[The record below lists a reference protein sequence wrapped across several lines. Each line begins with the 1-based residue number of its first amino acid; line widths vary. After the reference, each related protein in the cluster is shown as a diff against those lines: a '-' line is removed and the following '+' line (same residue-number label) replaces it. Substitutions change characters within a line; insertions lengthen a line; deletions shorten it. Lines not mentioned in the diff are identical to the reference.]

1 MKLKLVIDGF
11 ENPHDYKLLQSTI
24 ATVTSLREK
33 AVLRFTKDRLI
44 IISTPKIGSTAQ
56 DNVSGNNGQLWCTI
70 PSDVFKCYF
79 VESIKDSPV
88 SLEFNCNRLL
98 SVLKRYDR
106 ALSQG
111 SMTAMDIRLQEA
123 AEWQDIYNRKAD
135 SDANKSNGSVKD
147 GKKRRINPIYSFTMR
162 FQETVRTQTGDPTN
176 KRSHGGPGSL
186 DEYNPK
192 NKTVMHKF
200 KIPVKRLYWEQD
212 QSLREPVISVSPLV
226 LILPSSYEE
235 FGKPFQG
242 FIKRIERY
250 SNLKDIQLNATT
262 YHTSGKDPELSIS
275 VNQPEWDLS
284 IKWNGPLDISLDP
297 SNEEQEI
304 GDSNSS
310 YADNHNQNNA
320 NINGSSGSSSSV
332 IPTDIPY
339 GETGILSPLE
349 NRHESAKKYMNED
362 DDALEDSEL
371 MMSNT
376 VPSES
381 ETSMNSNNNTNV
393 STSRQNRLQEISK
406 MVERAEEEDKR
417 QYSIKLKPKDWKVC
431 TKLYSD
437 FNQVLLAIAHD
448 QCCIFHCSL
457 DRDDQDDQEEDTEEG
472 AHGQSPSREKGQ
484 IIYYMLKSKSL

>member
-24 ATVTSLREK
+24 STVTSLREK

-44 IISTPKIGSTAQ
+44 IISTPKIGSNAQ
-56 DNVSGNNGQLWCTI
+56 DNVNGNNGQLWCTI

-123 AEWQDIYNRKAD
+123 AEWQDIHNKKAD
-135 SDANKSNGSVKD
+135 TESNGAVKD

-162 FQETVRTQTGDPTN
+162 FQETVRTQTGDTTN
-176 KRSHGGPGSL
+176 KRSHGGPGSM

-212 QSLREPVISVSPLV
+212 QSLREPVVSVSPLV

-262 YHTSGKDPELSIS
+262 YQTSGKEPELSIS
-275 VNQPEWDLS
+275 VNQPEWDLA

-297 SNEEQEI
+297 SSEGQGM

-310 YADNHNQNNA
+310 YEDNHNHNHA
-320 NINGSSGSSSSV
+320 NINGTNGSGSSM

-349 NRHESAKKYMNED
+349 NRQKSPEKYMNED
-362 DDALEDSEL
+362 DDMLEDSEL
-371 MMSNT
+371 IMAT
-376 VPSES
+376 AGPETSES
-381 ETSMNSNNNTNV
+381 ETSIINDKNTNAV
-393 STSRQNRLQEISK
+393 ASRQNRLEEISR

-417 QYSIKLKPKDWKVC
+417 QYSIKLKPRDWKVC

-437 FNQVLLAIAHD
+437 FNHVLLAIAHD

-457 DRDDQDDQEEDTEEG
+457 DRDDQDDEEDDAEEG
-472 AHGQSPSREKGQ
+472 GHDHSPSREKGQ